1 MFTYEIKINEKNR
14 GWTTLGNCVRP
25 FTYGTTL
32 DDTLDSGKIN
42 VKCATSG
49 KVIKPFTLLSIAIY
63 EDNVLQD
70 TVYCLVA
77 NAEREMVRR
86 DGTPL
91 YNHNIE
97 VVELSKLLERDVCD
111 TMTVTN
117 YLGHNYVSG
126 ATIATAEASIIDT
139 LLNPRNIVTQQVTP
153 QIYSPQLKGA
163 TIQVPITRVE
173 ATLGTTAQQW
183 LRYMLKVITPDGTE
197 TYFGTTQSSG
207 YPEVF
212 GSENGVVTPD
222 KGNPTINYT
231 LAENGVYEFVAEF
244 GPVSPTGAISQP
256 AIATTFRIAAAQGRP
271 AADDWTITEVT
282 QRLLSAGVTRRVNA
296 AGAVDGTS
304 TDAQKY
310 VFDSGQA
317 TQFANTVSPEF
328 FFTRGTLWE
337 ALATVGGYIH
347 GIPRLVYDDGVLTV
361 KFDLLGGDEQY
372 TGNLPAAVYDYKQ
385 ILGDE
390 YCGAVDSTVENLLNT
405 TNTTQGTVVEPSA
418 TTFRAVNAPAGSFR
432 IAPDAE
438 PVILTDQPIY
448 KVTKLEFWYSVGST
462 QRTVDLTPYVFE
474 NAEYQTLSSFGG
486 AYPYSKSYA
495 LVYTQGQKNISGLV
509 FTAQTS
515 SLNQLKQNYAIVNIL
530 QAVTGDTTSFNT
542 KNGSN
547 IPNYQFRV
555 TYIPYVTT
563 RITQRKPFLD
573 YPTDNTLLYN
583 QGGNSVENEYYGE
596 RLRGTI
602 MRIGNVS
609 WVRTFIFAHYADIPK
624 CGQKIGNYYVARVD
638 CEYERMYIKAT
649 VTAVENFNKLAE
661 FIGINS
667 NYRLYDVSEKQSV
680 DRYIN
685 YSESCVVS
693 FNHSAWDYGNS
704 GGSII
709 GAGILAVRSLFGGV
723 PNSYDKISA
732 MTMVSKGGRVVDNPA
747 GEIATQLGLAAGAFS
762 SGNSIV
768 MYTTLLDNYGA
779 GYQSVPTDGTATRGQ
794 RLLPYGDTFG
804 NISIANIAFGTGFSP
819 APSTPTPDSA
829 FYYPQLDSGTTLAS
843 PYYTGY
849 FGISKDSRER
859 LAGIVLQQHFQSD
872 DFSASAVGNGTRTGQ
887 YNIIIGSGLSKYNP
901 LVIGTGTTVSL
912 YFLPKM
918 LSPIENIIS
927 LSGAVQNSTGVTTQ
941 STDSFPYYF
950 RPSFELVFPEYSPQG
965 GGTMTAYSAAI
976 VVPSSDGQTGE
987 LVLGVNFP
995 NGLAVGATPQ
1005 SLYFNFLSNA
1015 QLKTLYEQA

>member
-1 MFTYEIKINEKNR
+1 MFTYAVQINEKNQ

-42 VKCATSG
+42 VKCATYG

-86 DGTPL
+86 DATPL

-117 YLGHNYVSG
+117 YLGHNYTQGGSIAQPAFTGNSLLLKNLYTKPLYYYTPQEQNAAFVINNFANMIGYNDGTEFAPDPSDGNVVVTAPDGSTVYNAVPPANQG
-126 ATIATAEASIIDT
+126 ATIALTQEGTYKIVSQYRFYVIVQGQTVDVEGTATWE
-139 LLNPRNIVTQQVTP
+139 
-153 QIYSPQLKGA
+153 
-163 TIQVPITRVE
+163 
-173 ATLGTTAQQW
+173 
-183 LRYMLKVITPDGTE
+183 
-197 TYFGTTQSSG
+197 
-207 YPEVF
+207 
-212 GSENGVVTPD
+212 
-222 KGNPTINYT
+222 
-231 LAENGVYEFVAEF
+231 
-244 GPVSPTGAISQP
+244 
-256 AIATTFRIAAAQGRP
+256 IAAVQNLP

-304 TDAQKY
+304 NDAQKY

-418 TTFRAVNAPAGSFR
+418 TTFRAVNAPEGSFR

-462 QRTVDLTPYVFE
+462 QRAVDLTPYVFE

-515 SLNQLKQNYAIVNIL
+515 SLNQLEQNYAIVNIL

-547 IPNYQFRV
+547 IPNNQFRV
-555 TYIPYVTT
+555 TYVPYVTT

>member
-1 MFTYEIKINEKNR
+1 MFTYAVQINEKNQ

-42 VKCATSG
+42 VKCATYG

-117 YLGHNYVSG
+117 YLGHDYMQG
-126 ATIATAEASIIDT
+126 AQTALPVWGGQAA
-139 LLNPRNIVTQQVTP
+139 NFFTP
-153 QIYSPQLKGA
+153 AQTYTTPQLKGTTFTVYSPRAMFNGGLDGA
-163 TIQVPITRVE
+163 TVNQVGVVVTSPSGAKLIDYSPQRGDWGDNTQYSITLSETGFYTIYYTLKAGTSVLVYDGD
-173 ATLGTTAQQW
+173 ATYT
-183 LRYMLKVITPDGTE
+183 I
-197 TYFGTTQSSG
+197 
-207 YPEVF
+207 
-212 GSENGVVTPD
+212 GVVTNIP
-222 KGNPTINYT
+222 
-231 LAENGVYEFVAEF
+231 
-244 GPVSPTGAISQP
+244 P
-256 AIATTFRIAAAQGRP
+256 AT
-271 AADDWTITEVT
+271 DWTITEVT

-296 AGAVDGTS
+296 AGAVSGTS

-372 TGNLPAAVYDYKQ
+372 TGKLPAAVYDYKQ

-418 TTFRAVNAPAGSFR
+418 TTFRAVNAPEGSFR

-462 QRTVDLTPYVFE
+462 QRAVDLTPYVFE

-515 SLNQLKQNYAIVNIL
+515 SLNELKQNYTIVNIL

-555 TYIPYVTT
+555 TYVPYVTT

-573 YPTDNTLLYN
+573 YPADNTLLYN

-693 FNHSAWDYGNS
+693 FSHSANAYN
-704 GGSII
+704 GGGTINR
-709 GAGILAVRSLFGGV
+709 AGILAMRSLFGGV

-732 MTMVSKGGRVVDNPA
+732 MTMVSNGGRVVDNPA
-747 GEIATQLGLAAGAFS
+747 GVLDTQLGLAAGAFS

-768 MYTTLLDNYGA
+768 MYATLLDNYGA

-794 RLLPYGDTFG
+794 RLLPYGDSFG
-804 NISIANIAFGTGFSP
+804 NISISELAFGTGFSP

-829 FYYPQLDSGTTLAS
+829 FDYPQLDSGTTLAS

-872 DFSASAVGNGTRTGQ
+872 DFSASAVGNGKRTGQ

-901 LVIGTGTTVSL
+901 LVIGTGTAVSL

-927 LSGAVQNSTGVTTQ
+927 LSGAVQNSTGVTTR
-941 STDSFPYYF
+941 STGSLLWNPD
-950 RPSFELVFPEYSPQG
+950 SFELVFPEYSPQG

>member
-256 AIATTFRIAAAQGRP
+256 AIATTFRIAAAQGLP

-304 TDAQKY
+304 NDAQKY

-462 QRTVDLTPYVFE
+462 QRAVDLTPYVFE

-515 SLNQLKQNYAIVNIL
+515 SLNQLRQNYAIVNIL

-542 KNGSN
+542 SNGSN

-680 DRYIN
+680 DRYVN
-685 YSESCVVS
+685 YGESCVVS
-693 FNHSAWDYGNS
+693 HTLFYNEERTATITADG
-704 GGSII
+704 I
-709 GAGILAVRSLFGGV
+709 GAIRAELSD
-723 PNSYDKISA
+723 YDGTYKKITAFTMSA
-732 MTMVSKGGRVVDNPA
+732 QGGRTSA
-747 GEIATQLGLAAGAFS
+747 GGDTQSPSLGMSAGSFA

-768 MYTTLLDNYGA
+768 MYATMMDNYGA

-804 NISIANIAFGTGFSP
+804 NISYADVAFGNGLLP
-819 APSTPTPDSA
+819 KPNAPTPDNA
-829 FYYPQLDSGTTLAS
+829 FSYPAGGTLEYAYFSTAAINEGE
-843 PYYTGY
+843 TGAPLLVC
-849 FGISKDSRER
+849 KDSREA
-859 LAGIVLQQHFQSD
+859 LSIILQQHFQSD
-872 DFSASAVGNGTRTGQ
+872 NF
-887 YNIIIGSGLSKYNP
+887 NIIIGSGLTKYCPIVTTQQAADRPQLYFLNYQ
-901 LVIGTGTTVSL
+901 LNAINRTVSL
-912 YFLPKM
+912 QGITA
-918 LSPIENIIS
+918 SAGS
-927 LSGAVQNSTGVTTQ
+927 VTTNSNNMSVARGFQ
-941 STDSFPYYF
+941 LVLPANDS
-950 RPSFELVFPEYSPQG
+950 SA
-965 GGTMTAYSAAI
+965 TAYAWVLAN
-976 VVPSSDGQTGE
+976 PTTGE
-987 LVLGVNFP
+987 IYIAENYP
-995 NGLAVGATPQ
+995 DGLAPGATPEPI
-1005 SLYFNFLSNA
+1005 YFNFLDNS
-1015 QLKTLYEQA
+1015 QLKTVYEEYGMTN

>member
-1 MFTYEIKINEKNR
+1 MFTYAVQINEKNR

-42 VKCATSG
+42 VKCATYG

-117 YLGHNYVSG
+117 YLGHNYTQGGSIAQPTFTGNTLLLKNLYTKPLYYYTPQEQNASFVINNFANMIGYNDGTEYAPDPSDGNVVVTAPDGSTVYNAVPPANQG
-126 ATIATAEASIIDT
+126 ATIILTQEGTYKIVSQYRFYVIVQGQTVDVEGTATWE
-139 LLNPRNIVTQQVTP
+139 
-153 QIYSPQLKGA
+153 
-163 TIQVPITRVE
+163 
-173 ATLGTTAQQW
+173 
-183 LRYMLKVITPDGTE
+183 
-197 TYFGTTQSSG
+197 
-207 YPEVF
+207 
-212 GSENGVVTPD
+212 
-222 KGNPTINYT
+222 
-231 LAENGVYEFVAEF
+231 
-244 GPVSPTGAISQP
+244 
-256 AIATTFRIAAAQGRP
+256 IAAVQNLP

-304 TDAQKY
+304 NDAQKY

-418 TTFRAVNAPAGSFR
+418 TTFRAVNAPEGSFR

-448 KVTKLEFWYSVGST
+448 EIKDLEFWYCVGDT
-462 QRTVDLTPYVFE
+462 QRTISLRPYVFE
-474 NAEYQTLSSFGG
+474 RAEYQTLSSFGG
-486 AYPYSKSYA
+486 AFPYSKSYA

-530 QAVTGDTTSFNT
+530 QAVTGDTASFNT
-542 KNGSN
+542 SNGSN
-547 IPNYQFRV
+547 IPTYQFRV
-555 TYIPYVTT
+555 TYVPYVTT

-693 FNHSAWDYGNS
+693 FNHSAYTHN
-704 GGSII
+704 GGGMIN
-709 GAGILAVRSLFGGV
+709 GTGILAVRSLFGGV
-723 PNSYDKISA
+723 PNAYDKITA
-732 MTMVSKGGRVVDNPA
+732 MTMVSNGGRVVDNPA

-829 FYYPQLDSGTTLAS
+829 FDYPQLDSGTTLAS

-912 YFLPKM
+912 YFLPTM

-941 STDSFPYYF
+941 STGGILRNPD
-950 RPSFELVFPEYSPQG
+950 SFELVFPEYSPQG
-965 GGTMTAYSAAI
+965 GGTMTAYSAAL

-1005 SLYFNFLSNA
+1005 SLYFNFLSNT
-1015 QLKTLYEQA
+1015 QLKALYEQA

>member
-1 MFTYEIKINEKNR
+1 MFTYEIKVNEKNR

-42 VKCATSG
+42 VKCATYG

-63 EDNVLQD
+63 EDNVLKD

-117 YLGHNYVSG
+117 YLGHDYMQGS
-126 ATIATAEASIIDT
+126 TIVNAVTTNAGLPSSQTITQT
-139 LLNPRNIVTQQVTP
+139 LQVTP
-153 QIYSPQLKGA
+153 ELLSPQEEGS
-163 TIQVPITRVE
+163 TIQVPIARVQVNSPLSGN
-173 ATLGTTAQQW
+173 AWFCYKLTVTTPSGNTTYFQES
-183 LRYMLKVITPDGTE
+183 DGTQIFGFDGGTISPDVNPTFYYTLSEEGIYVFKGQHSRAGGSLFEDQVE
-197 TYFGTTQSSG
+197 TTYYVAVAQDRQSS
-207 YPEVF
+207 
-212 GSENGVVTPD
+212 S
-222 KGNPTINYT
+222 
-231 LAENGVYEFVAEF
+231 
-244 GPVSPTGAISQP
+244 
-256 AIATTFRIAAAQGRP
+256 
-271 AADDWTITEVT
+271 DWTITEVT

-304 TDAQKY
+304 NDAQKY

-372 TGNLPAAVYDYKQ
+372 AGNLPAAVYDYKQ

-418 TTFRAVNAPAGSFR
+418 TTFRAVNAPEGSFR

-462 QRTVDLTPYVFE
+462 QRAVDLTPYVFE

-542 KNGSN
+542 ENGSN

-555 TYIPYVTT
+555 TYVPYVTT

-693 FNHSAWDYGNS
+693 FNHSAWDYGNR
-704 GGSII
+704 GGAINST
-709 GAGILAVRSLFGGV
+709 GILAVRSLFGGV

-732 MTMVSKGGRVVDNPA
+732 MTMVSNGGRVVDNPA

-829 FYYPQLDSGTTLAS
+829 FYYPQLDSDTTLAS

-872 DFSASAVGNGTRTGQ
+872 DFSASAVGNGKRTGQ

-901 LVIGTGTTVSL
+901 LVIGTGTAVSL
-912 YFLPKM
+912 YFLPTM

-927 LSGAVQNSTGVTTQ
+927 LSGAVQNSAGVTTQ
-941 STDSFPYYF
+941 STNSFPYNF

-965 GGTMTAYSAAI
+965 GGTMTAYSAAL

-1015 QLKTLYEQA
+1015 QLKALYEQA

>member
-1 MFTYEIKINEKNR
+1 MFTYAVQINEKNQ

-42 VKCATSG
+42 VKCATYG

-86 DGTPL
+86 DATPL

-117 YLGHNYVSG
+117 YLGHNYTQGGSIAQPAFTGNSLLLKNLYTKPLYYYTPQEQNAAFVINNFANMIGYNDGTEFAPDPSDGNVVVTAPDGSTVYNAVPPANQG
-126 ATIATAEASIIDT
+126 ATIALTQEGTYKIVSQYRFYVIVQGQTVDVEGTATWE
-139 LLNPRNIVTQQVTP
+139 
-153 QIYSPQLKGA
+153 
-163 TIQVPITRVE
+163 
-173 ATLGTTAQQW
+173 
-183 LRYMLKVITPDGTE
+183 
-197 TYFGTTQSSG
+197 
-207 YPEVF
+207 
-212 GSENGVVTPD
+212 
-222 KGNPTINYT
+222 
-231 LAENGVYEFVAEF
+231 
-244 GPVSPTGAISQP
+244 
-256 AIATTFRIAAAQGRP
+256 IAAVQNLP

-304 TDAQKY
+304 NDAQKY

-418 TTFRAVNAPAGSFR
+418 TTFRAVNAPEGSFR

-462 QRTVDLTPYVFE
+462 QRAVDLTPYVFE

-515 SLNQLKQNYAIVNIL
+515 SLNQLEQNYAIVNIL

-555 TYIPYVTT
+555 TYVPYVTT

>member
-1 MFTYEIKINEKNR
+1 MFTYEIKVNEKNR

-42 VKCATSG
+42 VKCATYG

-63 EDNVLQD
+63 ENNVLQD

-86 DGTPL
+86 DATPL

-117 YLGHNYVSG
+117 YLGHNYTQGGQIIYPTVTMNISSAEPYVVSTGKYYQGPVQQGNTVTLYNFANLFNFTMSSGPGTAGPYVKSSAGTVTVTAPDGTVIYNSVPPVDSG
-126 ATIATAEASIIDT
+126 AT
-139 LLNPRNIVTQQVTP
+139 VQFTQ
-153 QIYSPQLKGA
+153 
-163 TIQVPITRVE
+163 
-173 ATLGTTAQQW
+173 
-183 LRYMLKVITPDGTE
+183 DGTYQVQSVLYW
-197 TYFGTTQSSG
+197 YFNDLNNPIS
-207 YPEVF
+207 PEV
-212 GSENGVVTPD
+212 P
-222 KGNPTINYT
+222 YT
-231 LAENGVYEFVAEF
+231 GTATWQIGTFAGRLAA
-244 GPVSPTGAISQP
+244 S
-256 AIATTFRIAAAQGRP
+256 
-271 AADDWTITEVT
+271 DWTITEVT

-296 AGAVDGTS
+296 AGAVDGTY

-310 VFDSGQA
+310 IFDSGQA

-372 TGNLPAAVYDYKQ
+372 TGKLPAAVYDYKQ

-418 TTFRAVNAPAGSFR
+418 TTFRAVNAPEGSFR

-462 QRTVDLTPYVFE
+462 QRAVDLTPYVFE
-474 NAEYQTLSSFGG
+474 NAEYRTLSSFGG
-486 AYPYSKSYA
+486 AFPYSKSYA

-515 SLNQLKQNYAIVNIL
+515 SLNQLTLNYAIVNIL

-542 KNGSN
+542 SNGSN

-693 FNHSAWDYGNS
+693 FNHSAWDYGN
-704 GGSII
+704 GGGTINST
-709 GAGILAVRSLFGGV
+709 GILAVRSLFGGV

-732 MTMVSKGGRVVDNPA
+732 MTMVSNGGRVVDNPA

-829 FYYPQLDSGTTLAS
+829 FDYPQLDSGTTLAS

-872 DFSASAVGNGTRTGQ
+872 DFSASAVGNGKRTGQ

-901 LVIGTGTTVSL
+901 LVIGTGTAVSL
-912 YFLPKM
+912 YFLPTM

-941 STDSFPYYF
+941 STNSFPYYF
-950 RPSFELVFPEYSPQG
+950 RPSFELVFPEYSPQS
-965 GGTMTAYSAAI
+965 GGTMTAYSVAL

>member
-1 MFTYEIKINEKNR
+1 MFTYEIKVNEKNR

-42 VKCATSG
+42 VKSATYG

-117 YLGHNYVSG
+117 YLGHNYTQGGSIAQPAFTGNSLLLKNLYTKPLYYYTPQEQNAAFVINNFANMIGYNDGTEFAPDPSDGNVVVTAPDGSTVYNAVPPANQG
-126 ATIATAEASIIDT
+126 ATITLTQEGTYKIVSQYRFYVIVQGQTVDVEGTATWE
-139 LLNPRNIVTQQVTP
+139 
-153 QIYSPQLKGA
+153 
-163 TIQVPITRVE
+163 
-173 ATLGTTAQQW
+173 
-183 LRYMLKVITPDGTE
+183 
-197 TYFGTTQSSG
+197 
-207 YPEVF
+207 
-212 GSENGVVTPD
+212 
-222 KGNPTINYT
+222 
-231 LAENGVYEFVAEF
+231 
-244 GPVSPTGAISQP
+244 
-256 AIATTFRIAAAQGRP
+256 IAAVQNLP

-304 TDAQKY
+304 NDAQKY

-462 QRTVDLTPYVFE
+462 QRAVDLTPYVFE

-486 AYPYSKSYA
+486 AFPYSKSYA

-530 QAVTGDTTSFNT
+530 QAVTGDTASFNT
-542 KNGSN
+542 SNGSN
-547 IPNYQFRV
+547 IPTYQFRV

-680 DRYIN
+680 DRYVN
-685 YSESCVVS
+685 YGESCVVS
-693 FNHSAWDYGNS
+693 HTLFYNEERTATITADG
-704 GGSII
+704 I
-709 GAGILAVRSLFGGV
+709 GAIRAELSD
-723 PNSYDKISA
+723 YDGTYKKITA
-732 MTMVSKGGRVVDNPA
+732 FTMGAQGGRTSA
-747 GEIATQLGLAAGAFS
+747 GGDTLSPSLGMSAGSFA

-768 MYTTLLDNYGA
+768 MYATMMDNYGA
-779 GYQSVPTDGTATRGQ
+779 GYQSVATDGTATRGQ

-804 NISIANIAFGTGFSP
+804 NISYADVAFGNGLLP
-819 APSTPTPDSA
+819 KPNAPTPDNA
-829 FYYPQLDSGTTLAS
+829 FSYPAGGTLEHAYFSTAAINEGESGAPLLVC
-843 PYYTGY
+843 
-849 FGISKDSRER
+849 KDSREA
-859 LAGIVLQQHFQSD
+859 LSIILQQHFQSD
-872 DFSASAVGNGTRTGQ
+872 NF
-887 YNIIIGSGLSKYNP
+887 NIIIGSGLTKYCPIVTTQQAADRPQLYFLNYQ
-901 LVIGTGTTVSL
+901 LNAINRTVSL
-912 YFLPKM
+912 QGITA
-918 LSPIENIIS
+918 SAGS
-927 LSGAVQNSTGVTTQ
+927 VTTNSNNMSVARGFQ
-941 STDSFPYYF
+941 LVLPANDSNA
-950 RPSFELVFPEYSPQG
+950 
-965 GGTMTAYSAAI
+965 TAYAWVLAN
-976 VVPSSDGQTGE
+976 PTTGE
-987 LVLGVNFP
+987 IYIAENYP
-995 NGLAVGATPQ
+995 DGLAPGATPEPI
-1005 SLYFNFLSNA
+1005 YFNFLDNS
-1015 QLKTLYEQA
+1015 QLKTVYEEYGMTN